1 MALQGKKFLDANG
14 LTYFASILNNYP
26 DNEVLGAVINA
37 IGEELEGKSD
47 VNHTHNG
54 FAMASVSGTTLLLSR
69 TLENGDEVSY

>member
-1 MALQGKKFLDANG
+1 MALQDKKFLDAEG
-14 LTYFASILNNYP
+14 LTYFATILNNYP
-26 DNEVLGAVINA
+26 DNDLLSTVIDA